1 MECLTMLQDLIGWV
15 VALTLAMVLWTVI
28 LLASAAMSLTDMIY
42 AWEIDAA
49 LGYVLNFGTLS
60 DIRMAV
66 RHILIWYLH
75 LLGKAMSYIFILCI
89 AKHAAWS
96 NSTVTDPLA
105 NMVSYGGV
113 TPQQQYDYERSVKA
127 ADGVYYYQQA
137 AVHHDPVHPIRA

>member
-1 MECLTMLQDLIGWV
+1 MLQDLIGWV

-28 LLASAAMSLTDMIY
+28 LLASAAMSLLDTIN

-49 LGYVLNFGTLS
+49 LGYVLNFGRLS

-66 RHILIWYLH
+66 RHILICYLH
-75 LLGKAMSYIFILCI
+75 LPGKAMSFIFVLCI
-89 AKHAAWS
+89 AKHAAW
-96 NSTVTDPLA
+96 NKSTITDPMA
-105 NMVSYGGV
+105 NMQVDSYAGV
-113 TPQQQYDYERSVKA
+113 TPQQQYDYERSAKA